1 MRAIYYKGEN
11 ILVRWSVVDKTNA
24 PIPFAQISNV
34 TVVVTDKQGNLRTFS
49 KTGGTI
55 VQGLTANEYQFE
67 LTEAM
72 TTAFSPGKLSARFT
86 YIIPSG
92 DYASNQ
98 LVDIIEE
105 GITSDF
111 ITLQQ

>member
-1 MRAIYYKGEN
+1 MRAIFYKGEN

-24 PIPFAQISNV
+24 PIPFSQVTNV
-34 TVVVTDKQGNLRTFS
+34 IVKVSDKQGKNLTFS
-49 KTGGTI
+49 KATNTI
-55 VQGLTANEYQFE
+55 VPGVESNQYQFE
-67 LTEAM
+67 LTESM
-72 TTAFSPGKLSARFT
+72 TNAFAPGRLTARFT
-86 YIIPSG
+86 YNIPSG
-92 DYASNQ
+92 DYESNQ

>member
-11 ILVRWSVVDKTNA
+11 ILVRWSLVDKTQA
-24 PIPFAQISNV
+24 PIPFSQITNV
-34 TVVVTDKQGNLRTFS
+34 TVKVSDKQGKSLTFS
-49 KTGGTI
+49 KSANTI
-55 VQGLTANEYQFE
+55 VQGLETNQYQFE

-72 TTAFSPGKLSARFT
+72 TAMFSPGKLTARFT

-111 ITLQQ
+111 ISLQQ

>member
-1 MRAIYYKGEN
+1 MRAIFYKGEN
-11 ILVRWSVVDKTNA
+11 ILVRWSVVDKTNT
-24 PIPFAQISNV
+24 PIPFSQITNV
-34 TVVVTDKQGNLRTFS
+34 TVKVSDKQGNTRTFT

-55 VQGLTANEYQFE
+55 VQGSVSNEYQFE
-67 LTEAM
+67 LTESM
-72 TTAFSPGKLSARFT
+72 TSGFAPGRLTARFT
-86 YIIPSG
+86 YNIPSG

>member
-1 MRAIYYKGEN
+1 MRAIFYKGEN

-24 PIPFAQISNV
+24 PIPFSQITNV
-34 TVVVTDKQGNLRTFS
+34 TVKVSDKQGKNLTFS
-49 KTGGTI
+49 KSSNTI
-55 VQGLTANEYQFE
+55 VQGDLANQYQFE
-67 LTEAM
+67 LTETM
-72 TTAFSPGKLSARFT
+72 TSSFAPGKLTARFT
-86 YIIPSG
+86 YQIPSG

-105 GITSDF
+105 GITSEF

>member
-1 MRAIYYKGEN
+1 MRAIFYKGEN

-24 PIPFAQISNV
+24 PIPFSQITNV
-34 TVVVTDKQGNLRTFS
+34 TVKVSDKQGNTKTFS
-49 KTGGTI
+49 KTAGNI
-55 VQGLTANEYQFE
+55 VQGVESNQYQFE

-72 TTAFSPGKLSARFT
+72 TNSFAPGRLTARFT
-86 YIIPSG
+86 YNIPSG